1 MIYKMYAIYD
11 KHTGYM
17 APTGYH
23 NDEVAKRAFALDIT
37 SPEMKMIQA
46 NPEDFQL
53 EHIGHYNTETG
64 ELKEHKAEIIIT
76 ASEILR
82 KE

>member
-1 MIYKMYAIYD
+1 MIYNMYAIYD
-11 KHTGYM
+11 KRTGYM
-17 APTGYH
+17 APTGYQNH
-23 NDEVAKRAFALDIT
+23 EVAKRAFALDIN
-37 SPEMKMIQA
+37 SAEMKLVQA

-64 ELKEHKAEIIIT
+64 ELKEHKAEIICT
-76 ASEILR
+76 AIEVLR